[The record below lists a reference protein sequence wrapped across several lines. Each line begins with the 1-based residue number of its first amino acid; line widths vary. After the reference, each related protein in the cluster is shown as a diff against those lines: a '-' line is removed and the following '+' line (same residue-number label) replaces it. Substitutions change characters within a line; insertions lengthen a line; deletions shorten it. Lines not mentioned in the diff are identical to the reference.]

1 MRRYIFYLLFII
13 VPTFAFAQKNVD
25 EALAQDFLR
34 NGEYQKAADLYEE
47 VFNSTGTESS
57 FNNLISCLLKLKQF
71 DKAEKIASKQVKRN
85 QNILRYQIDLG
96 NIYKQSGNSNKAK
109 DTFGKVINEIAP
121 DMLSITDVGQ
131 KFYSIAEFDY
141 AIAAFKKGRQLM
153 GNNTLFTYDLTRLYN
168 LKQDKTSIIEET
180 LAQLT
185 DNPSFL
191 SQAKAI
197 LSSSLQEKKDWESFR
212 NILQKKINKD
222 NKNPELAEL
231 MIWQYLQENNFNKAL
246 DAAVAYDRNLLEDG
260 EKIFTVGEA
269 ALKGEDYD
277 LAIKAFNNVVNRKPL
292 SPLYGEAKM
301 AMISSKNKKIM
312 SGKYTHE
319 DLLSLENDYQLA
331 IQEFGKSNESL
342 FLVRELANLKAYYLQ
357 KVPEAIQLLED
368 AIKTPRISYTMQAQ
382 CKLDLGDVYVLSGE
396 VWEATLLYGQV
407 DKALRDNPMGQEAR
421 YRSARLSFWNGDFE
435 WAKAQLD
442 VLKASTSQL
451 FANDALNLSLVIG
464 DNIGPD
470 STNAPLKMYARADLL
485 IFKNQLKAATATL
498 DSLKSQYPTHAL
510 MDDILMSES
519 KIALKQNDIDNAVK
533 KLTEVVEKYSFD
545 IWGDDALFTLA
556 EINEEKLNNKPKAQE
571 LYERLLT
578 QYPGSLYVL
587 EARKR
592 FRALR
597 GDILN

>member
-1 MRRYIFYLLFII
+1 MRRYILYLLFII
-13 VPTFAFAQKNVD
+13 TPTLAFAQKNVD

-47 VFNSTGTESS
+47 VYNSTGSESS

-85 QNILRYQIDLG
+85 QNTLRYQIDLG

-197 LSSSLQEKKDWESFR
+197 LSSSLQEKKDWETFR

-231 MIWQYLQENNFNKAL
+231 MIWQYLQENNFSKAL

-277 LAIKAFNNVVNRKPL
+277 LAIKAFSNVVNRKPL

-301 AMISSKNKKIM
+301 AMISAKNKKIM
-312 SGKYTHE
+312 SGKYSQE

-342 FLVRELANLKAYYLQ
+342 FLVRELASLKAYYLQ
-357 KVPEAIQLLED
+357 KIPEAIQLLED
-368 AIKTPRISYTMQAQ
+368 AIKTPRISYTLQAQ

-470 STNAPLKMYARADLL
+470 STNVPLKMYARADLL
-485 IFKNQLKAATATL
+485 IFKNQLKAATTTL

-510 MDDILMSES
+510 MDDILMAES

-597 GDILN
+597 GDVLN